1 MKNVK
6 FTKENIVNWCKAHKK
21 ELIVGGCA
29 SIGAIISFVIFKNK
43 NKALM
48 DATSD
53 AEKNLID
60 YICRAN
66 EYRAKYPKIL
76 DGGTDG
82 YKNLGMW
89 FVDDYIINAP
99 IDFTD
104 VNGEPDIAVVAINE
118 IANKVINEIDL
129 NDISSIEM
137 MVNLK

>member
-6 FTKENIVNWCKAHKK
+6 FTKEDIVNWCKAHKK

-48 DATSD
+48 DTTSD

-66 EYRAKYPKIL
+66 EYRAKYPKII

-82 YKNLGMW
+82 YKDLGMW

-99 IDFTD
+99 VDFAE
-104 VNGEPDIAVVAINE
+104 VNGDPDSAFLAIND
-118 IANKVINEIDL
+118 VIKNITTNIDL

>member
-6 FTKENIVNWCKAHKK
+6 FTKEDIVNWCKAHKK

-29 SIGAIISFVIFKNK
+29 SIGAIISFAIFKNK

-48 DATSD
+48 DTTSD
-53 AEKNLID
+53 AEKTLLD

-66 EYRAKYPKIL
+66 DYRSKYPKIL

-82 YKNLGMW
+82 YKDLGMW

-99 IDFTD
+99 VDFAE
-104 VNGEPDIAVVAINE
+104 VNGDPDAAFLAINDVVKN
-118 IANKVINEIDL
+118 ITTNIDL